1 MQAIL
6 CVRGR
11 DLLYWYCSE
20 HEIPHKQISK
30 LIVATRTSEV
40 PKLNELLIRGVQN
53 GVEGLRMVDGNE
65 AMRMEPELQCVKAL
79 LSPLSGIVDSHSLM
93 LSLVVS
99 YKSMFESDFKIAKI
113 TLIMFKT
120 TSKHD
125 FNHLKLF

>member
-11 DLLYWYCSE
+11 DLLYRYCSE
-20 HEIPHKQISK
+20 RQIPHKQIGK

-53 GVEGLRMVDGNE
+53 GVEGLRMVDRND

-99 YKSMFESDFKIAKI
+99 IKSMFDNDFELVK
-113 TLIMFKT
+113 
-120 TSKHD
+120 
-125 FNHLKLF
+125 NLKLLHVRYHS